1 MNRRMNSDSL
11 QGQNNRGI
19 VLMKRWLAPR
29 ILAACLIGGLHVV
42 SWNTSTA
49 SDWSHWRGP
58 MQTGASSQSGLISN
72 WTPDG
77 ENLVWRSEF
86 IGRSTPVILNGRVYV
101 IGRTG
106 EGVSR
111 QEHVACFDAQ
121 DGRLVWERK
130 FNVWHSTITFNR
142 LGWANLGA
150 DGETGNVYAHLVNGL
165 LVCFDRDGG
174 ILWTRSLTEE
184 FNRFSGYGGR
194 LHTPVVDGDLVVI
207 SMGNRGWADRPPS
220 HRYMAF
226 DKRTGE
232 TVWMAR
238 PGGGGQADLTVY
250 STPISTTIDG
260 QRLLIAGNGNGGIFA
275 FKAGTGEV
283 VWGFPLSKRGINTS
297 PVASNNRVYATHSE
311 ENEDN
316 TTMGRVVCIDGGTG
330 KEIWRREGI
339 TAGYASPALHA
350 GRLYVIDNSANVHCM
365 DAETGRIYWEQNIG
379 TVGRGSPTWAD
390 GKLYVTEVN
399 GGFRILEVEDAGA
412 QVLDEKKIAM
422 PGGRLAEIYG
432 SVAVAYGRV
441 YFATE
446 AGLFCLG
453 DRDAAFTPASTPF
466 VRHPRAPD
474 GVEPASLLVVPAEKT
489 LASDEALPLSAR
501 AYDDRGRLIGEVD
514 VEWSLEGL
522 AGRFENGRF
531 IPAKHGQAGWVVATS
546 EGLTARAW
554 VRVVPDPPWMEDFEG
569 IPAGKNPRHWVWG
582 GRGFRVE
589 EQDGNR
595 VLVKPPAA
603 RGLDRS
609 NLYIGPPDMEGY
621 TIQADLMG
629 GRRRRWRPDVGL
641 IAHRY
646 ILDLQ
651 GAYQRLEV
659 RSWSSDL
666 RMAKRMDFAWDP
678 DVWYTMKMRVDIVGG
693 RAVVRGKVWKRGDPE
708 PDAWTIEA
716 EDPLPIR
723 EGSPGLYGYSPSN
736 IYYDNVSVY

>member
-1 MNRRMNSDSL
+1 MYTWIKN
-11 QGQNNRGI
+11 
-19 VLMKRWLAPR
+19 R
-29 ILAACLIGGLHVV
+29 ILVTSLAGALPIGWYMPIG
-42 SWNTSTA
+42 A
-49 SDWSHWRGP
+49 SDWTHWRGP
-58 MQTGASSQSGLISN
+58 TQTGASPEAGLISN
-72 WTPDG
+72 WSPEG

-106 EGVSR
+106 EGVTR
-111 QEHVACFDAQ
+111 QEHVACFDAET
-121 DGRLVWERK
+121 GRLVWERK

-150 DGETGNVYAHLVNGL
+150 DAEIGNVYAHLVNGL
-165 LVCFDRDGG
+165 LLCFDGDGR
-174 ILWTRSLTEE
+174 ILWSRSLTEE

-250 STPISTTIDG
+250 STPIAATING
-260 QRLLIAGNGNGGIFA
+260 QRLLIAGNGNGGVFA
-275 FKAGTGEV
+275 FKASTGEV

-297 PVASNNRVYATHSE
+297 PVAADNRVYATHSE
-311 ENEDN
+311 ENVDN
-316 TTMGRVVCIDGGTG
+316 TTMGRVVCLDAGTG
-330 KEIWRREGI
+330 KEIWRQDGI
-339 TAGYASPALHA
+339 AAGYASPALHA
-350 GRLYVIDNSANVHCM
+350 GRLYVVDNSANVHCL
-365 DAETGRIYWEQNIG
+365 DAESGRKYWEQNIG
-379 TVGRGSPTWAD
+379 TVGKGSPTWAD

-399 GGFRILEVEDAGA
+399 GGFRILNVNDAGA
-412 QVLDEKKIAM
+412 NVLDEEKILM
-422 PGGRLAEIYG
+422 PGGRPAEIYG
-432 SVAVAYGRV
+432 SVAIAYGRV

-453 DRDAAFTPASTPF
+453 DRDSAVTPKYTPIAGP
-466 VRHPRAPD
+466 PRAQSD
-474 GVEPASLLVVPAEKT
+474 AEPAALLVSPAEKT
-489 LASDEALPLSAR
+489 LTSDETLTLSAR
-501 AYDDRGRLIGEVD
+501 AYDAQGRSIGEVD
-514 VEWSLEGL
+514 AEWTLDRLTGKI
-522 AGRFENGRF
+522 ENGRF
-531 IPAKHGQAGWVVATS
+531 TPANPGQAGWVIATS
-546 EGLTARAW
+546 GALTARSW
-554 VRVVPDPPWMEDFEG
+554 VRVVPALPWTEDFEG
-569 IPAGKNPRHWVWG
+569 IPAGRNPRHWVWG

-589 EQDGNR
+589 EQDGNK

-609 NLYIGPPDMEGY
+609 NLYIGPADMKGY
-621 TIQADLMG
+621 TVQADLMG
-629 GRRRRWRPDVGL
+629 GRRRRWLPDMGL

-646 ILDLQ
+646 LLDLQ

-666 RMAKRMDFAWDP
+666 RMVQRVPFEWEP
-678 DVWYTMKMRVDIVGG
+678 DVWYTMKMRVDVEVG
-693 RAVVRGKVWKRGDPE
+693 RAVVRGKVWKRGDAE

-723 EGSPGLYGYSPSN
+723 NGSPGLYGYSPAN

>member
-1 MNRRMNSDSL
+1 
-11 QGQNNRGI
+11 
-19 VLMKRWLAPR
+19 
-29 ILAACLIGGLHVV
+29 
-42 SWNTSTA
+42 
-49 SDWSHWRGP
+49 
-58 MQTGASSQSGLISN
+58 
-72 WTPDG
+72 
-77 ENLVWRSEF
+77 
-86 IGRSTPVILNGRVYV
+86 
-101 IGRTG
+101 
-106 EGVSR
+106 
-111 QEHVACFDAQ
+111 
-121 DGRLVWERK
+121 
-130 FNVWHSTITFNR
+130 
-142 LGWANLGA
+142 
-150 DGETGNVYAHLVNGL
+150 
-165 LVCFDRDGG
+165 
-174 ILWTRSLTEE
+174 
-184 FNRFSGYGGR
+184 
-194 LHTPVVDGDLVVI
+194 
-207 SMGNRGWADRPPS
+207 
-220 HRYMAF
+220 
-226 DKRTGE
+226 
-232 TVWMAR
+232 
-238 PGGGGQADLTVY
+238 
-250 STPISTTIDG
+250 
-260 QRLLIAGNGNGGIFA
+260 
-275 FKAGTGEV
+275 
-283 VWGFPLSKRGINTS
+283 
-297 PVASNNRVYATHSE
+297 
-311 ENEDN
+311 
-316 TTMGRVVCIDGGTG
+316 
-330 KEIWRREGI
+330 
-339 TAGYASPALHA
+339 
-350 GRLYVIDNSANVHCM
+350 M

-693 RAVVRGKVWKRGDPE
+693 RAVVRGKVWKRGDTE

-723 EGSPGLYGYSPSN
+723 EGSPGLYGYSPAN

>member
-1 MNRRMNSDSL
+1 MYTWIKN
-11 QGQNNRGI
+11 
-19 VLMKRWLAPR
+19 R
-29 ILAACLIGGLHVV
+29 ILVTSLAGALPIGWCMPIG
-42 SWNTSTA
+42 A
-49 SDWSHWRGP
+49 SDWTHWRGP
-58 MQTGASSQSGLISN
+58 TQTGASPEAGLISN
-72 WTPDG
+72 WSPEG

-106 EGVSR
+106 EGVTR
-111 QEHVACFDAQ
+111 QEHVACFDAET
-121 DGRLVWERK
+121 GRLVWERK

-150 DGETGNVYAHLVNGL
+150 DAETGNVYAHLVNGL
-165 LVCFDRDGG
+165 LLCFDGDGR
-174 ILWTRSLTEE
+174 ILWSRSLTEE

-250 STPISTTIDG
+250 STPIAATING
-260 QRLLIAGNGNGGIFA
+260 QRLLIAGNGNGGVFA
-275 FKAGTGEV
+275 FKASTGEV

-297 PVASNNRVYATHSE
+297 PVAADNRVYATHSE
-311 ENEDN
+311 ENVDN
-316 TTMGRVVCIDGGTG
+316 TTMGRVVCLDAGTG
-330 KEIWRREGI
+330 REIWRQDGI
-339 TAGYASPALHA
+339 AAGYASPALHA
-350 GRLYVIDNSANVHCM
+350 GRLYVVDNSANVHCL
-365 DAETGRIYWEQNIG
+365 DAESGRKYWEQNIG
-379 TVGRGSPTWAD
+379 TVGKGSPTWAD

-399 GGFRILEVEDAGA
+399 GGFRILNVNDTGA
-412 QVLDEKKIAM
+412 NVLDEEKILM
-422 PGGRLAEIYG
+422 PGGRPAEIYG
-432 SVAVAYGRV
+432 SVAIAYGRV

-453 DRDAAFTPASTPF
+453 DRDSAFTPKYTPIAGP
-466 VRHPRAPD
+466 PRAQSD
-474 GVEPASLLVVPAEKT
+474 AEPAALLVSPAEKT
-489 LASDEALPLSAR
+489 LTSGETLTLSAR
-501 AYDDRGRLIGEVD
+501 AYDAQGRSIGEVD
-514 VEWSLEGL
+514 AEWTLDRLTGKI
-522 AGRFENGRF
+522 ENGRF
-531 IPAKHGQAGWVVATS
+531 TPTNPGQAGWVIATS
-546 EGLTARAW
+546 GALTARSW
-554 VRVVPDPPWMEDFEG
+554 VRVVPALPWTEDFEG
-569 IPAGKNPRHWVWG
+569 IPTGRNPRHWVWG

-589 EQDGNR
+589 EQDGNK

-609 NLYIGPPDMEGY
+609 NLYIGPADMKGY
-621 TIQADLMG
+621 TVQADLMG
-629 GRRRRWRPDVGL
+629 GRRRRWLPDMGL

-646 ILDLQ
+646 LLDLQ

-666 RMAKRMDFAWDP
+666 RMVQRVPFEWEP
-678 DVWYTMKMRVDIVGG
+678 DVWYTMKMRVDVEAG
-693 RAVVRGKVWKRGDPE
+693 RAVVRGKVWKRGDAE
-708 PDAWTIEA
+708 PHAWTIEA

-723 EGSPGLYGYSPSN
+723 NGSPGLYGYSPAN
-736 IYYDNVSVY
+736 IYYDNVRVY

>member
-1 MNRRMNSDSL
+1 MYKW
-11 QGQNNRGI
+11 I
-19 VLMKRWLAPR
+19 KTR
-29 ILAACLIGGLHVV
+29 ILVACMAGALPIGWSMPTG
-42 SWNTSTA
+42 A
-49 SDWSHWRGP
+49 SDWTHWRGP
-58 MQTGASSQSGLISN
+58 TQTGASPETGLISS
-72 WTPDG
+72 WSPDG
-77 ENLVWRSEF
+77 EGMAWRSEF
-86 IGRSTPVILNGRVYV
+86 IGRSTPVIVNGRVYV

-111 QEHVACFDAQ
+111 QEHVACFDAET
-121 DGRLVWERK
+121 GRLVWERK

-150 DGETGNVYAHLVNGL
+150 DAETGYVYAHLVNGL
-165 LVCFDRDGG
+165 LLCFDRDGR

-250 STPISTTIDG
+250 STPIAATING
-260 QRLLIAGNGNGGIFA
+260 RRLLIAGNGNGGIFA
-275 FKAGTGEV
+275 FKASTGEV

-297 PVASNNRVYATHSE
+297 PVAADNRVYATHSE
-311 ENEDN
+311 ENLDN
-316 TTMGRVVCIDGGTG
+316 TTMGRVVCLDAGTG
-330 KEIWRREGI
+330 KEIWRQDGI
-339 TAGYASPALHA
+339 AAGYASPALHA
-350 GRLYVIDNSANVHCM
+350 GRLYVIDNSANVHCL
-365 DAETGRIYWEQNIG
+365 DAESGRKYWEQNIG
-379 TVGRGSPTWAD
+379 TVGKGSPTWAD

-399 GGFRILEVEDAGA
+399 GGFRILNVNDAGA
-412 QVLDEKKIAM
+412 NVLDEEKILM
-422 PGGRLAEIYG
+422 PGGRPAEIYG
-432 SVAVAYGRV
+432 SVAIAYGRI

-453 DRDAAFTPASTPF
+453 DRESAFTPKSAPYAGP
-466 VRHPRAPD
+466 PRASSRA
-474 GVEPASLLVVPAEKT
+474 EPAALLVSPAEKT
-489 LASDEALPLSAR
+489 MTSDETLTLSAR
-501 AYDDRGRLIGEVD
+501 AYDTQGRLIGEVD
-514 VEWSLEGL
+514 AEWALDRLTGKI
-522 AGRFENGRF
+522 ENGRF
-531 IPAKHGQAGWVVATS
+531 TPANPGQAGWVIATS
-546 EGLTARAW
+546 GALTARSW
-554 VRVVPDPPWMEDFEG
+554 VRVVPSLPWTEDFEG
-569 IPAGKNPRHWVWG
+569 IPAGGNPRHWVWG
-582 GRGFRVE
+582 GRGFRVD
-589 EQDGNR
+589 EQDGNK

-609 NLYIGPPDMEGY
+609 NLYIGPPHMKGY
-621 TIQADLMG
+621 TVQADLMG
-629 GRRRRWRPDVGL
+629 GRRRRWLPDMGL

-646 ILDLQ
+646 LLDLQ

-666 RMAKRMDFAWDP
+666 RMVQRVPFEWEP
-678 DVWYTMKMRVDIVGG
+678 DVWYTMKMRVDVEAG
-693 RAVVRGKVWKRGDPE
+693 RAVVRGKVWKRGDAE

-723 EGSPGLYGYSPSN
+723 EGSPGLYGYSPAN

>member
-1 MNRRMNSDSL
+1 MFMNR
-11 QGQNNRGI
+11 
-19 VLMKRWLAPR
+19 WLVIRFFAVC
-29 ILAACLIGGLHVV
+29 LTGGFTTVWTLSAAG
-42 SWNTSTA
+42 
-49 SDWSHWRGP
+49 SDWTHWRGP
-58 MQTGASSQSGLISN
+58 MQTGASPLTGLVSS
-72 WTPDG
+72 WTLGG

-106 EGVSR
+106 EGITR
-111 QEHVACFDAQ
+111 QEHVACFDAEN
-121 DGRLVWERK
+121 GRLVWQRK

-165 LVCFDRDGG
+165 LLCFDRDGR

-250 STPISTTIDG
+250 STPIAATVDG

-275 FKAGTGEV
+275 FRAGTGEV

-297 PVASNNRVYATHSE
+297 PVAGNNRVYATHSE
-311 ENEDN
+311 ENVDN
-316 TTMGRVVCIDGGTG
+316 TTMGGVVCLDAGTG
-330 KEIWRREGI
+330 KEIWRQDGI
-339 TAGYASPALHA
+339 AAGYASPALHE
-350 GRLYVIDNSANVHCM
+350 GRLYVIDNSANVHCL
-365 DAETGRIYWEQNIG
+365 DAESGRKYWEHNIG
-379 TVGRGSPTWAD
+379 TVGKGSPSWAD

-399 GGFRILEVEDAGA
+399 GGFRILKVGDAGA
-412 QVLDEKKIAM
+412 QVLDEKKITM
-422 PGGRLAEIYG
+422 PDGRLAEIYG
-432 SVAVAYGRV
+432 SVAFAYGRV

-453 DRDAAFTPASTPF
+453 DRDAPFTPASTPF
-466 VRHPRAPD
+466 VGRPRAPSD
-474 GVEPASLLVVPAEKT
+474 AKPASLLVFPAEKT
-489 LASDEALPLSAR
+489 LGTNEALPLGAR
-501 AYDDRGRLIGEVD
+501 AYDGLGQLIGEVD
-514 VEWSLEGL
+514 VAWSLEGL
-522 AGRFENGRF
+522 SGRFENGRF
-531 IPAKHGQAGWVVATS
+531 TPAKHGQAGWVVATS
-546 EGLTARAW
+546 GDLTARAW
-554 VRVVPDPPWMEDFEG
+554 VRVVPDSPWTEDFEG
-569 IPAGKNPRHWVWG
+569 VPAGKNPRHWVWG

-589 EQDGNR
+589 EKDGNK

-609 NLYIGPPDMEGY
+609 SLYIGPPDMNGY
-621 TIQADLMG
+621 TVQADLMG
-629 GRRRRWRPDVGL
+629 GRRKRWLPDMGL

-666 RMAKRMDFAWDP
+666 RMVQRVAFQWDS
-678 DVWYTMKMRVDIVGG
+678 DVWYTMKMRVDIEDG
-693 RAVVRGKVWKRGDPE
+693 RGVVRGKVWKRGDTE

-716 EDPLPIR
+716 ADPLPIR
-723 EGSPGLYGYSPSN
+723 EGSPGLYGYSPAN
-736 IYYDNVSVY
+736 IYFDNVRVY

>member
-1 MNRRMNSDSL
+1 
-11 QGQNNRGI
+11 
-19 VLMKRWLAPR
+19 MKSRLKAHLR
-29 ILAACLIGGLHVV
+29 TACLTGLLPFAW
-42 SWNTSTA
+42 STSGAA
-49 SDWSHWRGP
+49 SDWTHWRGP
-58 MQTGASSQSGLISN
+58 LQTGASTETGLISS
-72 WTPDG
+72 WSPDG
-77 ENLVWRSEF
+77 ENLIWRSEF

-106 EGVSR
+106 EGVTR
-111 QEHVACFDAQ
+111 QEHVACFDAEN
-121 DGRLVWERK
+121 GRLVWERK

-165 LVCFDRDGG
+165 LLCFDGDGR

-250 STPISTTIDG
+250 STPVAATVDG
-260 QRLLIAGNGNGGIFA
+260 QRVLIAGNGNGGIFA
-275 FKAGTGEV
+275 FKAATGDV
-283 VWGFPLSKRGINTS
+283 VWGFPLSRRGINTS
-297 PVASNNRVYATHSE
+297 PVAADNRVYATHSE
-311 ENEDN
+311 ENVDN
-316 TTMGRVVCIDGGTG
+316 TTMGRVVCLDAGTG
-330 KEIWRREGI
+330 REIWRQDGI
-339 TAGYASPALHA
+339 AAGYASPALHA
-350 GRLYVIDNSANVHCM
+350 GRLYVVDNSANLHCL
-365 DAETGRIYWEQNIG
+365 DAESGRKYWEQNIG
-379 TVGRGSPTWAD
+379 TVGKGSPTWAD

-399 GGFRILEVEDAGA
+399 GGFRILRVEDKGA
-412 QVLDEKKIAM
+412 RVLDDRKITM
-422 PGGRLAEIYG
+422 PAGRPAEIYG

-453 DRDAAFTPASTPF
+453 DGDASFTTGSTPSA
-466 VRHPRAPD
+466 RRPRAPS
-474 GVEPASLLVVPAEKT
+474 GGKTASILVVPAENT
-489 LASDEALPLSAR
+489 MTPDEVLPLSAR
-501 AYDDRGRLIGEVD
+501 AYDELGRLIGEAD
-514 VEWSLEGL
+514 VTWSLESL
-522 AGRFENGRF
+522 DGRIENGRF
-531 IPAKHGQAGWVVATS
+531 SPAKRGQAGWVVAATG
-546 EGLTARAW
+546 GLTARAW
-554 VRVVPDPPWMEDFEG
+554 VRVAPEPPWTEDFEG
-569 IPAGKNPRHWVWG
+569 VPAGKNPRQWVWG
-582 GRGFRVE
+582 GRGFKVE
-589 EQDGNR
+589 EQDGNK

-609 NLYIGPPDMEGY
+609 NLYIGPPEMSGY
-621 TIQADLMG
+621 TVQADLMG
-629 GRRRRWRPDVGL
+629 GRRRRWLPDMGL

-666 RMAKRMDFAWDP
+666 RMVHRVAFEWEP
-678 DVWYTMKMRVDIVGG
+678 DVWYTMKMRVDIDGG
-693 RAVVRGKVWKRGDPE
+693 RAIVRGKVWKRSDLEPE
-708 PDAWTIEA
+708 AWTIEA

-723 EGSPGLYGYSPSN
+723 EGSPGLYGYSPAN